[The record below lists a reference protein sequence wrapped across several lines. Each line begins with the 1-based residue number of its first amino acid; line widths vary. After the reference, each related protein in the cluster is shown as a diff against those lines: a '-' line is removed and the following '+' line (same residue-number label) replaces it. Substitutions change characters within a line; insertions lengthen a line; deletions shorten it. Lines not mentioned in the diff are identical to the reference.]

1 MYCILDTVM
10 VDMVQCCDARYQCL
24 KCLNYDLC
32 QNCFFVGLSTKGH
45 KPKHPVQEYCYPS
58 TR

>member
-1 MYCILDTVM
+1 
-10 VDMVQCCDARYQCL
+10 MVQCCDARYQCL